1 MRYINKFN
9 EARESRTKEQEIIDD
24 FEKAYKTGSTS
35 FNQEYYGSTWSKM
48 RSEWHLYDNYYLY
61 RDAIF
66 SVVTRPSG
74 DWYHT
79 ELVKLKE
86 EPHVF
91 KEKIFKKIEQ
101 LEKAF
106 DKL

>member
-1 MRYINKFN
+1 MKYLDKFN
-9 EARESRTKEQEIIDD
+9 ESKEEEIIND
-24 FEKAYKTGSTS
+24 FEKAYTKGSCS
-35 FNQEYYGSTWSKM
+35 FNQEYYGSNWIKK
-48 RSEWHLYDNYYLY
+48 RKDFHLYDNYYLY

-66 SVVTRPSG
+66 QLNTRPSG

-79 ELVKLKE
+79 ELVRLKE
-86 EPHVF
+86 EPHIF
-91 KEKIFKKIEQ
+91 KEKIFKKIEE

>member
-1 MRYINKFN
+1 MKHLNRFN
-9 EARESRTKEQEIIDD
+9 ESKEEEIISD
-24 FEKAYKTGSTS
+24 FEKAYTKGSCS
-35 FNQEYYGSTWSKM
+35 FNVDYYGSDWSKK
-48 RSEWHLYDNYYLY
+48 RGEFHLYDNYYLY

-66 SVVTRPSG
+66 QVNTRPSG
-74 DWYHT
+74 DWYYT

-86 EPHVF
+86 EPHIF
-91 KEKIFKKIEQ
+91 KEKIFKKIEE